1 MGAAPW
7 SVYHHG
13 VFPCQPVEAL
23 PELHG
28 SQIVPLIFSLY
39 FFSSALSLPEEFRA
53 SYRRQSYG
61 LVGAHS
67 AVKTCHWQRRS
78 LNTGGSEGCY
88 KNRFYGIPT
97 HRCLQMTPSLGHC
110 TQSCVFCWRA
120 TPETLGVSWD
130 QTQPIQ
136 IPEDPETII
145 DGFLRENSRLL
156 SGFGGNPNVGE
167 EMLREAKTPVHAA
180 ISLEGEPTLYPR
192 LGELVEA
199 FYDRGFKSIFIVTN
213 GTRPDVLKSLDVE
226 PTQLYVSLCAPDEET
241 YRKTCRPTTKG
252 LWGQVMETLE
262 ILDSFSCPTVLRQTL
277 VPKLN
282 MHNPEG
288 YARLA
293 ERANATYMEP
303 KAAMSVGA
311 ARERFGY
318 KEMAWF
324 EEIQQFAEELAA
336 ASSYK
341 IVDEHGLSNI
351 VLLSRLDKPIRLY

>member
-1 MGAAPW
+1 M
-7 SVYHHG
+7 
-13 VFPCQPVEAL
+13 
-23 PELHG
+23 
-28 SQIVPLIFSLY
+28 
-39 FFSSALSLPEEFRA
+39 SLPEEFKA
-53 SYRRQSYG
+53 SYRRQKYG
-61 LVGAHS
+61 LVGTHS

-78 LNTGGSEGCY
+78 LNTRGAENCY

-110 TQSCVFCWRA
+110 TQSCLFCWRA

-136 IPEDPETII
+136 DPEDPETII
-145 DGFLRENSRLL
+145 EGCLRENRRML

-167 EMLREAKTPVHAA
+167 EMLREAKNPVHAA

-199 FYDRGFKSIFIVTN
+199 FYDKGFKSIFIVTN
-213 GTRPDVLKSLDVE
+213 GTRPDVLGSLGVE

-241 YRKTCRPTTKG
+241 YRRTCRPTSPG
-252 LWGQVMETLE
+252 LWGRVMETLE
-262 ILDSFSCPTVLRQTL
+262 LLDSFSCPTVLRHTL

-282 MHNPEG
+282 MSNPDG

-293 ERANATYMEP
+293 ELANATYMEP

-318 KEMAWF
+318 DEMAWF
-324 EEIQQFAEELAA
+324 KDIKKFAEDLAA
-336 ASSYK
+336 ASSYD
-341 IVDEHGLSNI
+341 IVDEHRRSNI
-351 VLLSRLDKPIRLY
+351 VLLSRLEKPIKLY